1 MGEIRVWRGK
11 LGVFWWTAGVGGVI
25 SVSGMG
31 DSV

>member
-11 LGVFWWTAGVGGVI
+11 LGVFWWTTRVGGVI
-25 SVSGMG
+25 SVSGVG